1 MQSSARKELTAD
13 VFLNPIPCRFCADCL
28 VTSVKDSRRAR
39 KASYA
44 TANPLSLG
52 VGGLGGGVGGS
63 ALGKNIGALAK
74 NIPNFGLFSGRGR

>member
-1 MQSSARKELTAD
+1 MAKAD
-13 VFLNPIPCRFCADCL
+13 VFLNPIPCRDITL
-28 VTSVKDSRRAR
+28 RQQSGNLTVKEARRAR
-39 KASYA
+39 KTSYNA
-44 TANPLSLG
+44 ANPLSLG